1 MFHTTWYDVNIYFSS
16 FELAIEAYN
25 QRCCPWK
32 GAGGGVFAR
41 SCNCHLPHLPD
52 MHLADTLVFVIFK
65 NFRHSGWVH
74 IALVC
79 VHHPSVSS
87 YICISVCLSFCL
99 SVCLHGCT
107 SVFVSVYV
115 AVHLYLFLSV
125 DLSFFLSVCL
135 SDSDNPA
142 SSFIIFGWNCTVLS
156 ITV

>member
-1 MFHTTWYDVNIYFSS
+1 M
-16 FELAIEAYN
+16 L
-25 QRCCPWK
+25 PLK
-32 GAGGGVFAR
+32 GGGGWGVAR

-79 VHHPSVSS
+79 VHHPSVST

-99 SVCLHGCT
+99 SVCLSVLLSFCLSVCP
-107 SVFVSVYV
+107 SVFLSVYV

-142 SSFIIFGWNCTVLS
+142 SSFTIFGWNCTVLS